1 MSNQQA
7 LILHDRLPGMQ
18 SYYVVA
24 LGVTILPA
32 IMLKDYPL
40 AGLIAS
46 LCVAVPM
53 WFLARGLNAFTR
65 FTLDES
71 ALQIEAPFRFNHQ
84 VPLAEITELYLTQDR
99 SIFTHPNR
107 SHKSL
112 FGKRVHYHLQTNG
125 LRLHIHTRCGLH
137 LSICST
143 HSQKLFDTLVAACPH
158 VSPTAIELT

>member
-1 MSNQQA
+1 MSMSNQHA

-24 LGVTILPA
+24 LGVAILPP

-53 WFLARGLNAFTR
+53 WFLARDLNAFTR

-84 VPLAEITELYLTQDR
+84 APLAELTELYL
-99 SIFTHPNR
+99 IP
-107 SHKSL
+107 
-112 FGKRVHYHLQTNG
+112 GPE
-125 LRLHIHTRCGLH
+125 HIHPPKPITQEPLR
-137 LSICST
+137 
-143 HSQKLFDTLVAACPH
+143 QACPL
-158 VSPTAIELT
+158 PPPD